1 MRTIA
6 LPSGVEFTIKESIK
20 ELTADRYKD
29 FQKYLIQSAG
39 FGSTMED
46 VDRHFR
52 NLDVFMANGKMD
64 SANQERENMRM
75 NMFLMLN
82 RINIDH
88 AAFACLIDSIDGDPV
103 RDYSENNMLDVV
115 NKLGA
120 AGLKQTDVEDIIS
133 DVKKKSIGS

>member
-1 MRTIA
+1 MKVLTLTTGLEVTIH
-6 LPSGVEFTIKESIK
+6 ESIK

-39 FGSTMED
+39 YGSTMED

-52 NLDVFMANGKMD
+52 NLDVFLNTGKIEE
-64 SANQERENMRM
+64 AIQERENMRM

-82 RINIDH
+82 KINIDH
-88 AAFACLIDSIDGDPV
+88 AAFACLIDSVNGIKV
-103 RDYSENNMLDVV
+103 TDYSENNLLSIVQML
-115 NKLGA
+115 GEH
-120 AGLKQTDVEDIIS
+120 GLLQTQVEEIIS